1 MGRHS
6 EGVSVF
12 VKYGLVD
19 KGYIEK
25 DFLESEYCK
34 VLVSKGCSFN
44 FSNDLVLC
52 FPLWS
57 TRRINSV

>member
-34 VLVSKGCSFN
+34 VLVSKGCSIH
-44 FSNDLVLC
+44 FSNDLDLC